1 MEQLSSLLLL
11 LFSSHLPLAVTDSAL
26 ISNRVDIVQHAET
39 IPALKELTPTTFV
52 DSLSR
57 LYDAID
63 LEKYELSFDAFK
75 HGMTGYLS
83 LLREGKLNDKGL
95 LTIIDFTKSSNSK
108 RFYTIDLKN
117 LAVKFHT
124 YVSHG
129 KNTGDVMAKS
139 FSNTVHSNQS
149 SLGFYVTAE
158 TYVGSKGYS
167 LKLDGVEKGYNDK
180 LRERAVVMHDAD
192 YVSEHWIKK
201 YGRLGRSQGCPALP
215 KGISK
220 RIIDTIKNHTAI
232 FAYYDDSAYL
242 STSAYLNP
250 ENLFAPI
257 FASSHTGN

>member
-11 LFSSHLPLAVTDSAL
+11 LFSSHLPLAVTDNAL
-26 ISNRVDIVQHAET
+26 TNNVTVVHHAKT
-39 IPALKELTPTTFV
+39 IPALKDLSPTTFV

-63 LEKYELSFDAFK
+63 LQKYELSFEAFK
-75 HGMTGYLS
+75 YGMTGYLS
-83 LLREGKLNDKGL
+83 LLREGKVNNKGL

-129 KNTGDVMAKS
+129 KNTGEVMAKS

-180 LRERAVVMHDAD
+180 LRERAVVMHNAD
-192 YVSEHWIKK
+192 YVSEHWIRK

-215 KGISK
+215 NEIGKK
-220 RIIDTIKNHTAI
+220 VIDTIKHHTVI
-232 FAYYDDSAYL
+232 FAYYNDSAYL
-242 STSAYLNP
+242 SSSPYLNP
-250 ENLFAPI
+250 ENLFAPA
-257 FASSHTGN
+257 FASSQAGN